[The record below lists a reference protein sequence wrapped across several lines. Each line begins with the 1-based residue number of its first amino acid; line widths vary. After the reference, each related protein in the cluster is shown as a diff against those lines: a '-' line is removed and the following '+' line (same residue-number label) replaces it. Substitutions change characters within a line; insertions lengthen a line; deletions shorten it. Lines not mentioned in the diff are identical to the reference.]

1 MSFDSA
7 VWFNPRTRIMDKFA
21 KDWKFL
27 AQLALLLV
35 SFGGMLN
42 VIANLSKEVEELKH
56 NDHVRE
62 GVLIRM
68 EGKFDLQRQQN
79 EQLLEMIKELKAKL
93 EAKKIVNAIGFEASN
108 IVGARVV
115 QK

>member
-1 MSFDSA
+1 MLARCFLSFDSA
-7 VWFNPRTRIMDKFA
+7 AWFNPHITIMDKLA

-56 NDHVRE
+56 NDHIRE

-93 EAKKIVNAIGFEASN
+93 EAKKLVNTVLFADCNA
-108 IVGARVV
+108 V
-115 QK
+115 